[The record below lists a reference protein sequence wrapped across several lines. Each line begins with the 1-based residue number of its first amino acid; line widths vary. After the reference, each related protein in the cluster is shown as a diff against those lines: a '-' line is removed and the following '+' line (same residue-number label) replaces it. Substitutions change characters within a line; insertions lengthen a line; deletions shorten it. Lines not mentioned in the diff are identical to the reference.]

1 MSEHSKSDDGN
12 TDALGYGNPPKAM
25 RFRPGQSGNPK
36 GRPKGSLNMATVL
49 ERTLR
54 EKVIITEG
62 GKRRTINKLEAA
74 VTQLTDKAAAGDLK
88 AVQMLTALV
97 RSAEERAGLQAIPD
111 AVSEEV
117 DARIVLGI
125 LKRIETTSKEDPENA
140 DEIVTE

>member
-1 MSEHSKSDDGN
+1 MSEHSKPDESN
-12 TDALGYGNPPKAM
+12 TDPVGYRSPPKAM

-54 EKVIITEG
+54 EKVTINEG
-62 GKRRTINKLEAA
+62 GKRKTINKLEAA

-97 RSAEERAGLQAIPD
+97 RSAEERATLEAIPD
-111 AVSEEV
+111 AVSDEV
-117 DARIVLGI
+117 DEKIVLGI
-125 LKRIETTSKEDPENA
+125 LKRIETTSKEDPENG
-140 DEIVTE
+140 DDIVTE